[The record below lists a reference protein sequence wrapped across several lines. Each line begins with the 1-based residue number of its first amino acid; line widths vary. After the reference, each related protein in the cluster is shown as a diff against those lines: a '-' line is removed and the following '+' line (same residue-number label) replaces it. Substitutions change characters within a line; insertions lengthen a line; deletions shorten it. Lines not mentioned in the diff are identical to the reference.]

1 MRGCRVI
8 TQETSLIR
16 NIRFQVNE
24 IIDRIVLTLWHTL
37 ESFIYE
43 VGAMCTFGMESL
55 GSFFYKPYRIK
66 EFMQQ
71 MEFIG
76 NKSIFIVVLTG
87 VFTGMAL
94 SFQVY
99 LGFRMVNATSLTGP
113 IVAMGITRELG
124 PVLTGLIV
132 SARAGGAMAANIGSM
147 RVSEQIDAMQVMGV
161 NPREY
166 LVAPRLWA
174 SIVSLPLL
182 TGIFDFVAMV
192 GSYFL
197 CIRVLEMDEAI
208 FWDKTALWLKPE
220 HINEGLIKAAV
231 FGLVFSLICTYRGF
245 HTSGGARG
253 VGEATNRG
261 VVLSMVMI
269 IVLDFFLMNLI
280 EIYYKVSG

>member
-1 MRGCRVI
+1 MIREARQRVNQ
-8 TQETSLIR
+8 T
-16 NIRFQVNE
+16 
-24 IIDRIVLTLWHTL
+24 IDLIVLTLWKTI
-37 ESFIYE
+37 EEFIFE
-43 VGAMCTFGMESL
+43 VGSMVTFGYESL
-55 GSFFYKPYRIK
+55 RSFFYKPYRFT
-66 EFMQQ
+66 EFIQQ

-87 VFTGMAL
+87 TFTGMAL

-99 LGFRMVNATSLTGP
+99 LGFKLVNATSLTGP

-132 SARAGGAMAANIGSM
+132 AARAGGAMAANLGSM
-147 RVSEQIDAMQVMGV
+147 RVSEQIDALEVMGV
-161 NPREY
+161 NPQEY
-166 LVAPRLWA
+166 LVGPRLWA
-174 SIVSLPLL
+174 SILSLPLL

-208 FWDKTALWLKPE
+208 FWDKTALWLKPA

-231 FGLVFSLICTYRGF
+231 FGAVFSLICTYRGF
-245 HTSGGARG
+245 HTKGGARG
-253 VGEATNRG
+253 VGDATNRG

-269 IVLDFFLMNLI
+269 IILDFFLMNLI
-280 EIYYKVSG
+280 EIYYKVFP

>member
-1 MRGCRVI
+1 
-8 TQETSLIR
+8 LIR
-16 NIRFQVNE
+16 DVRNQVNNT
-24 IIDRIVLTLWHTL
+24 IDTIVWVLWRTI
-37 ESFIYE
+37 EQFIFE
-43 VGAMCTFGMESL
+43 VGSMVRFGTQSL
-55 GSFFYKPYRIK
+55 GSFFSPPYRFK

-87 VFTGMAL
+87 TFTGMAL

-132 SARAGGAMAANIGSM
+132 AARAGGAMAANLGSM
-147 RVSEQIDAMQVMGV
+147 RVSEQIDALEVMGV
-161 NPREY
+161 NPQEY

-174 SIVSLPLL
+174 SIISLPLL

-208 FWDKTALWLKPE
+208 FWDKTALWLKPA

-245 HTSGGARG
+245 STKGGARG
-253 VGEATNRG
+253 VGDATNRG
-261 VVLSMVMI
+261 VVQSMVMI
-269 IVLDFFLMNLI
+269 IILDFFLMNII
-280 EIYYKVSG
+280 EIYYKLTG